1 MSSFFDKFDAFNL
14 KDFIKPT
21 GKLKFWSF
29 IIKDTKDPD
38 TRLILSNVEQDGN
51 FLKLKF
57 YNSKTGKDVLKKAYI
72 VVEK

>member
-29 IIKDTKDPD
+29 IITDAKDLEAK
-38 TRLILSNVEQDGN
+38 LILSNVEQDGN

-57 YNSKTGKDVLKKAYI
+57 YNTKTKEDVLKKAYI
-72 VVEK
+72 VIER

>member
-29 IIKDTKDPD
+29 IITDSKDPD
-38 TRLILSNVEQDGN
+38 AKLILSNVEQDGN

-57 YNSKTGKDVLKKAYI
+57 YNTKTKEDVLKKAYI
-72 VVEK
+72 VIER